1 MAEEHNQYAF
11 REWQQAGLVAFLAG
25 MSANG
30 RKLVSGQDGVRDLPR
45 DAGEVSFP
53 TLTAAELCYFHGLE
67 GSDCIVV
74 RSCGM
79 TGPGIFEAL

>member
-45 DAGEVSFP
+45 DARKVSFP
-53 TLTAAELCYFHGLE
+53 ILTAAELYHLHGLE
-67 GSDCIVV
+67 GFDCIIV
-74 RSCGM
+74 RSCG
-79 TGPGIFEAL
+79 I